1 MTSIGAK
8 GQQAVPESGGPRR
21 QRISMVRIIET
32 VKNVGQLLQKFAR
45 QVRADILRV
54 MLEHGDEIIEA
65 ARKDKSIK
73 PSELRQLKNFVK
85 IMKAAKD
92 YQF

>member
-1 MTSIGAK
+1 MK
-8 GQQAVPESGGPRR
+8 RRLVVPLVGGPHH